1 MQVNLTPAE
10 IELASQALERFV
22 RTVAGDVARAKKG
35 DDRLNDRLKAV
46 MDLEKKFKDLAKLKK
61 S

>member
-1 MQVNLTPAE
+1 MKIDLTVK
-10 IELASQALERFV
+10 ELVLVQQALERFV
-22 RTVAGDVARAKKG
+22 RTVAGDVARAKRG

-46 MDLEKKFKDLAKLKK
+46 MDLEKRFKGLKGGE